1 LKRHGEKQ
9 KEEVKTEVEAE
20 GTAEEIESPKKL
32 DLKAELSEFQKKQEI
47 EQRKERIRVRA
58 IELEADLEFDKKYY
72 EEQEVFDIAYDASQ
86 KLIRKELKDFVLAKV
101 DEIDSIEAISDLEHI
116 VEEIVKKIDALSNK
130 YDAKVKRLRKVHMD
144 RDKARSNQLL
154 DQKIDIP
161 LFPQSM
167 KEQVKKQFLVRNVEE
182 ASTVADALTRIAL
195 LIMDISHKKP
205 EKEKKMWQTFTQ
217 IVKEGGW
224 NYLKQMANYY
234 REDTERMLVS
244 INICPRCESKLTRK
258 RVEDKVIIS
267 CTSCG
272 KAWEILK
279 K

>member
-1 LKRHGEKQ
+1 MKRHGEKQ

-130 YDAKVKRLRKVHMD
+130 YDGKVKRLRKVRMC

-224 NYLKQMANYY
+224 NYLKRMADYY